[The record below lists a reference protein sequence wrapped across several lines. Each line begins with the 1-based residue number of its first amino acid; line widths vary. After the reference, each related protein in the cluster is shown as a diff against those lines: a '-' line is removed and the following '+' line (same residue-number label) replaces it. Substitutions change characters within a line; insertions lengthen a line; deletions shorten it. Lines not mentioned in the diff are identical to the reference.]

1 VSRCKQLYIA
11 DFLMYRLL
19 LGLLCVKVPSPPV
32 PVDSVMP
39 CAPLSGSDE
48 FFTFERARVDN
59 EEEEPDLIS

>member
-1 VSRCKQLYIA
+1 
-11 DFLMYRLL
+11 MYRLL

-39 CAPLSGSDE
+39 CAPLSGSDK